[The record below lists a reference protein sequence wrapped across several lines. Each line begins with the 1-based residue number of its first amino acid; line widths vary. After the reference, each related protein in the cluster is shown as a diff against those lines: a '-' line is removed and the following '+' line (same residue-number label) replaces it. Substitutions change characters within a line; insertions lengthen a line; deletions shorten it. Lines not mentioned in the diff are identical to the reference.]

1 MSDASH
7 SIIEFDAI
15 AIKIEYQTKI
25 NITDQSFFTKIVLR
39 RQKNHITLP
48 YNSFYSLMNIQFR
61 LIFIFEGRE
70 GANNKIK

>member
-39 RQKNHITLP
+39 RQKKSYYLA
-48 YNSFYSLMNIQFR
+48 L
-61 LIFIFEGRE
+61 
-70 GANNKIK
+70 